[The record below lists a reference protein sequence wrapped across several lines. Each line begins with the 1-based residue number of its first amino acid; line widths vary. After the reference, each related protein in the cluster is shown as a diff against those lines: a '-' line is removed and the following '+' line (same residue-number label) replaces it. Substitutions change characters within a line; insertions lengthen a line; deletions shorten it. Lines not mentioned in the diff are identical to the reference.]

1 MKKAG
6 ELTMPFVLIL
16 LAMIISNYI
25 LSNLIVGTT
34 KKEFPENVKKI
45 NLFARIIIGI
55 IAIISFLLINMNYGA
70 ESEAMKWFWVIF
82 ITVLFGFQS
91 YIDWKY
97 LKDRKQTI
105 VSVILLFI
113 GIGTANLLYII
124 Y

>member
-1 MKKAG
+1 
-6 ELTMPFVLIL
+6 MPFVLIL